1 MINCSKQRGLK
12 KFNLSW
18 EHKMFTRR
26 GHQSVDRI
34 EPGIR
39 RWTYHD
45 DGGPFHGH
53 HLLLSEMGSSSLRTI
68 SYASR
73 LEIIVRCNE
82 TEFSFENI
90 FLHQHTS
97 SAPNHQATRHML
109 HVSCTF
115 SLDLKTPYEPV
126 WGIWGEYDSDLE
138 WAGAALFM
146 CAQNR
151 VGIVSGDS
159 GPNPGIWGTHV
170 HTRAPKYIHPGPLLV
185 RRNWYHIY
193 IHGFIHEDIK
203 RGREG
208 FISFGTLSQPESK
221 SYFL

>member
-146 CAQNR
+146 CAQNK
-151 VGIVSGDS
+151 VSWARLAAQPCRSDARMYIPAVS
-159 GPNPGIWGTHV
+159 KHTHLD
-170 HTRAPKYIHPGPLLV
+170 HV
-185 RRNWYHIY
+185 RFSW
-193 IHGFIHEDIK
+193 
-203 RGREG
+203 
-208 FISFGTLSQPESK
+208 
-221 SYFL
+221 